1 MVSVRGLRTNFSGL
15 CEMSV
20 GIQRLNSK
28 NSELLNR
35 IGPEVFDYPIDQDQ
49 LQAFLSDERHFMV
62 VAVDEGTVVGM
73 ASAVE
78 YFHPD
83 KPPQFWINE
92 VGVAST
98 HRKRGIGRSLV
109 EELKGIAKKRG
120 CVYAWLGT
128 DKKNKAAQRCFGS
141 VPNGEAPQEFLLY
154 EWDLE
159 E

>member
-1 MVSVRGLRTNFSGL
+1 
-15 CEMSV
+15 MSV
-20 GIQRLNSK
+20 DIQLLNSD
-28 NSELLNR
+28 NSDLLDR
-35 IGPEVFDYPIDQDQ
+35 IGPEVFDNPIDQNQ
-49 LQAFLSDERHFMV
+49 LQAFLKDERHFMV
-62 VAVDEGTVVGM
+62 IAVDDGAVVGM

-83 KPPQFWINE
+83 KPPQLWINE

-109 EELKGIAKKRG
+109 EKLKGIAKKRG

-128 DKKNKAAQRCFGS
+128 DNENIAAQRCFGS
-141 VPNGEAPQEFLLY
+141 VPNGEAPQKFLLY